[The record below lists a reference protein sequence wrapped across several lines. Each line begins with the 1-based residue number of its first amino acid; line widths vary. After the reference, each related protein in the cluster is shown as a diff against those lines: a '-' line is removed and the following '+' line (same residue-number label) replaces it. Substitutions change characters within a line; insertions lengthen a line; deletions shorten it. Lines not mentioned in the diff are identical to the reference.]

1 MMVLYIHIIL
11 VPITRSNAIPTVMYD
26 DPFNATRATG
36 KHTLKALVIPFD
48 FRRSWRSPCMMVL
61 YIHNGRWKTV
71 IGNKVNARFYTG
83 MTYKIMISC
92 IILYGSLLKNV
103 KSQNA
108 RLISNCS
115 NKFLDGGSNKTTKE
129 AMLKIVPS
137 IDAMLAK
144 APSKMIVQILAST
157 GMPHVSGYILEMHSS
172 SVVVFIGMVF

>member
-1 MMVLYIHIIL
+1 MI
-11 VPITRSNAIPTVMYD
+11 
-26 DPFNATRATG
+26 
-36 KHTLKALVIPFD
+36 
-48 FRRSWRSPCMMVL
+48 VL

-71 IGNKVNARFYTG
+71 IGNKVNVIFYTG
-83 MTYKIMISC
+83 MTSENNIMISC
-92 IILYGSLLKNV
+92 IILYRSLLKNV

-115 NKFLDGGSNKTTKE
+115 NKFLDGGSNKTTND

-172 SVVVFIGMVF
+172 SVVVFIGIVFGESLSLSNKYY

>member
-1 MMVLYIHIIL
+1 
-11 VPITRSNAIPTVMYD
+11 
-26 DPFNATRATG
+26 
-36 KHTLKALVIPFD
+36 
-48 FRRSWRSPCMMVL
+48 
-61 YIHNGRWKTV
+61 
-71 IGNKVNARFYTG
+71 
-83 MTYKIMISC
+83 MISC
-92 IILYGSLLKNV
+92 IILYRSLLKNV

-157 GMPHVSGYILEMHSS
+157 GMPHVSGYILEMHAS
-172 SVVVFIGMVF
+172 SVVVFIGILFGERLPFYPINVIEIF